1 MKSVFALVALA
12 AAAVQPALGHY
23 RFFKLIDSAGTVT
36 GEYQYVRSNTNTNS
50 PVTDVTSTDF
60 RCNVGG
66 LASGSKTS
74 ISTVAAGS
82 TVGFQSDIG
91 KSLPESADHHKSS
104 LPLTPVIAALLHPG
118 PLQVYLGK
126 VPSGQTA
133 ATWDG
138 SGANWF
144 KIYAIGASFSSG
156 SLAWPTD
163 NQSTFKFKI
172 PSGVP
177 AGNYLLRVEHIALHG
192 ASTQG
197 GAQFYVSVLPVTHQ
211 ASKTEHS
218 YARLDKLCPAG
229 DYGKRQ
235 RKPGQG
241 FHSRRL
247 HRRV

>member
-1 MKSVFALVALA
+1 
-12 AAAVQPALGHY
+12 Y
-23 RFFKLIDSAGTVT
+23 I
-36 GEYQYVRSNTNTNS
+36 RSNTNTNS
-50 PVTDVTSTDF
+50 PVTDVNSSDF

-82 TVGFQSDIG
+82 TVGFQADIG
-91 KSLPESADHHKSS
+91 L
-104 LPLTPVIAALLHPG
+104 IHPG

-172 PSGVP
+172 PSGTP

-197 GAQFYVSVLPVTHQ
+197 GAQFYISCAQLSVTGGGSGNPAKVSIPGVYKGKFRQALENRARLTSTSITIGTEPGLLINIYWPPVTNY
-211 ASKTEHS
+211 T
-218 YARLDKLCPAG
+218 LPGPAVWSG
-229 DYGKRQ
+229 
-235 RKPGQG
+235 
-241 FHSRRL
+241 
-247 HRRV
+247 